1 RYLDAASKLGAA
13 APGLAWELGRFDL
26 VLSSPIP
33 EDPEPGTPE
42 AGRSARATELAR
54 RADAALLS
62 GRVELAERYYLDLIT
77 EAPSSSWKAWEAL
90 ALLAEGW
97 RPDLSARR
105 GERALPGGRPDAETA
120 AHRDAQL
127 ASRFSKVPEAVLARA
142 TRLSRDGRTAE
153 AIALLASLGKRPEA
167 LLVSAAARLRGGDP
181 ARAALDALAAVE
193 SAPDDPATLDAAISL
208 LVRAGE
214 PWMAV
219 LAARRAT
226 SLEGAPSGAWFAK
239 ALEAT
244 AAGRLEEA
252 VGILEAEGAL
262 QEGPASTASLAL
274 LLRESGRRL
283 EAAERWSLAARES
296 GDAGDKVRFL
306 VEESRD
312 RIATGD
318 ARGARAVLS
327 VALDLD
333 PGSIE
338 AAGLLAVA
346 SGN

>member
-1 RYLDAASKLGAA
+1 
-13 APGLAWELGRFDL
+13 
-26 VLSSPIP
+26 V
-33 EDPEPGTPE
+33 
-42 AGRSARATELAR
+42 
-54 RADAALLS
+54 
-62 GRVELAERYYLDLIT
+62 
-77 EAPSSSWKAWEAL
+77 
-90 ALLAEGW
+90 
-97 RPDLSARR
+97 
-105 GERALPGGRPDAETA
+105 
-120 AHRDAQL
+120 
-127 ASRFSKVPEAVLARA
+127 
-142 TRLSRDGRTAE
+142 
-153 AIALLASLGKRPEA
+153 
-167 LLVSAAARLRGGDP
+167 
-181 ARAALDALAAVE
+181 
-193 SAPDDPATLDAAISL
+193 
-208 LVRAGE
+208 
-214 PWMAV
+214 
-219 LAARRAT
+219 
-226 SLEGAPSGAWFAK
+226 
-239 ALEAT
+239 
-244 AAGRLEEA
+244 GRLEEA